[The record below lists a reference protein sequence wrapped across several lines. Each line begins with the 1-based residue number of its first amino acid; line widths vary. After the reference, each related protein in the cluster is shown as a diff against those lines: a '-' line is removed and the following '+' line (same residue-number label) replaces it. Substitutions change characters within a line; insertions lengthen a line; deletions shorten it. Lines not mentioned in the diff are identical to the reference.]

1 MIRDGPPLFQ
11 LHHSFEELRQ
21 SHSFVCEAVSRNG
34 DALRY
39 VDPEFHWDVKVVRN
53 AVRQRGMALRFAVP
67 ELRADLSLV
76 TEATK
81 NTPKAFAFACGPLKW
96 DRTLVLDILQV
107 DGSLLQH
114 LPQEL
119 RCDRDVVTTAV
130 KQYGRAIMWAS
141 GSLKQDVSVV
151 LEAVKQDGSALQ
163 LIAEVLKS
171 FRNVALEAPIL
182 IFFCFFAAEAAEI
195 SRCPMSKH
203 LAVCLCGQRYEA
215 SEDVYPG
222 FFQRLEGSLLSVMST
237 GPCRVMVTVTAD
249 GCLELQEE
257 HLPEEVRR
265 LFPDIW
271 SYLQTG
277 CWEAKTTPRAICDLQ
292 KALSFLN
299 LKAQIPDDESPVL
312 FVHKHM
318 ITVHREDA
326 LAMSWMEGPLSGKV
340 YNLHGGSDF
349 FVHQTGTLTLKHEH
363 GSLKLDPQTG
373 ALYLKL
379 PESTTFVWITTNRQ
393 LRGKLMHS
401 MVLRQCLWE
410 KEVVHPP
417 RRLEGHRNE
426 GPGFLLLVQFRTKIR
441 DPHRDPKVTP
451 AMNSFVSWPNFW
463 FMVDI
468 EVVDGSR
475 RGLFRCRKQD
485 LRPGGVST
493 LEDGSVLWLTNPESL
508 RKARLTIFRAHD
520 MDRDLVSLPGVVIN
534 LVAPKPYHAGYEGL
548 AAHLSTKGRGKGTW
562 FDPAPGLRTLHPQG
576 RAPASVWV
584 VQREGQ
590 LILLIHAA
598 DRRVALAQFTGKG
611 GCLPRVWKTS
621 AYYIILVE
629 SLMCQTSADRTY
641 K

>member
-1 MIRDGPPLFQ
+1 
-11 LHHSFEELRQ
+11 
-21 SHSFVCEAVSRNG
+21 
-34 DALRY
+34 
-39 VDPEFHWDVKVVRN
+39 
-53 AVRQRGMALRFAVP
+53 
-67 ELRADLSLV
+67 
-76 TEATK
+76 
-81 NTPKAFAFACGPLKW
+81 
-96 DRTLVLDILQV
+96 
-107 DGSLLQH
+107 
-114 LPQEL
+114 
-119 RCDRDVVTTAV
+119 
-130 KQYGRAIMWAS
+130 
-141 GSLKQDVSVV
+141 
-151 LEAVKQDGSALQ
+151 
-163 LIAEVLKS
+163 
-171 FRNVALEAPIL
+171 
-182 IFFCFFAAEAAEI
+182 
-195 SRCPMSKH
+195 MSKH

-265 LFPDIW
+265 LFPEIW

-277 CWEAKTTPRAICDLQ
+277 CWEAKTTPRGICDLQ

-349 FVHQTGTLTLKHEH
+349 FINQTGALTLKSEH
-363 GSLKLDPQTG
+363 GSLKLDPATG

-379 PESTTFVWITTNRQ
+379 PESTTFVWIATNRQ

-417 RRLEGHRNE
+417 RRLEGQRNE

-441 DPHRDPKVTP
+441 DPQIRDPKVTP

-508 RKARLTIFRAHD
+508 RKARLTIFRAHEI
-520 MDRDLVSLPGVVIN
+520 DRDLVSLPGIVIN

-548 AAHLSTKGRGKGTW
+548 AAHLSTKGRGKGNW

-621 AYYIILVE
+621 AYCRYHPNRVGQFWDVWCRHDMVTPGGRHTHRYHTRGKFDVPMCEEVLSVVPCDPGILIFHRPTAKGMPSCWCVHLE
-629 SLMCQTSADRTY
+629 QDVSAMSLQHQWYNSR
-641 K
+641 